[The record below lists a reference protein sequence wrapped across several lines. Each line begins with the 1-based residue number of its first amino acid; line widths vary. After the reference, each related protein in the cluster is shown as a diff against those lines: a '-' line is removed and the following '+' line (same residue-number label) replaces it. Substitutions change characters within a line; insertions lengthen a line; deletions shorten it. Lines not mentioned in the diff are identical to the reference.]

1 MQLLEILKR
10 LKQPILASKMSSKT
24 LKGNNIVY
32 VAWYDLVDLLDER
45 AGLDGW
51 AWEIEISQIGNQA
64 IVVGKLTIIGEDK
77 TLVRQSSG
85 IEDIDCSSFGD
96 PSSNAEAMA
105 LRRCCAKFGLGLDLW
120 RKGKPS
126 GGNSSEKGEISKE
139 EWLKRRGN

>member
-1 MQLLEILKR
+1 MKLHEMIRNLQE
-10 LKQPILASKMSSKT
+10 PIPRERISTKT
-24 LKGNNIVY
+24 LKGNAIDY
-32 VAWYDLVDLLDER
+32 VAWYDLVELLNQR
-45 AGLDGW
+45 IGFDGW
-51 AWEIEISQIGNQA
+51 NWEIEITQIGNQA
-64 IVVGKLTIIGEDK
+64 VIIGKLTIFGENG
-77 TLVRQSSG
+77 TRVRESSG

-126 GGNSSEKGEISKE
+126 GGNSSGKGEISKE